1 VLQAIYNSKGGNM
14 REILRSLSKDDL
26 VEIIAWIVNDLEMWK
41 EQGSTP
47 VQGYVAMHQESVLY
61 QVEKALKRRKL
72 HEDE

>member
-1 VLQAIYNSKGGNM
+1 M

-41 EQGSTP
+41 EKGSTP
-47 VQGYVAMHQESVLY
+47 VQNYVAMHKESVLY